1 VRELAAFVQLDER
14 DAEAIR
20 ASAPMV
26 LRHETALTAA
36 VYEHFLQHPAAARF
50 FLGPDGAPD
59 VERLERRKHSLA
71 RWLRE
76 TALVSLDPG
85 RLYGLL
91 GMGLAH
97 SHRTHGPGGAI
108 PPELM
113 VGAMS
118 LVQTAL
124 ARILLDELGDP
135 QAALA
140 ASTSWNKLLLLQLNV
155 LLHGY
160 FMAWREVDHPC

>member
-14 DAEAIR
+14 DVEAIR
-20 ASAPMV
+20 ASAPLV

-76 TALVSLDPG
+76 TALVSLDTG
-85 RLYGLL
+85 GFYGLL
-91 GMGLAH
+91 GIGIAH

-108 PPELM
+108 PPELV

-124 ARILLDELGDP
+124 ARILLDELGDAR
-135 QAALA
+135 AALV
-140 ASTSWNKLLLLQLNV
+140 ASMAWNKLLLLQLNV

-160 FMAWREVDHPC
+160 FMAWREADGPH